1 MGVSDEVLVTVSN
14 IHDHFHVVR
23 VDRYDAHAKAWENA
37 EPEHERARVTA
48 WMPLPEA
55 YTPPPVQFDQSDEDR
70 REKSESRAG
79 IPPFES
85 GAERRAVD
93 RIL

>member
-1 MGVSDEVLVTVSN
+1 MTRCRNIGCNDEKDGHC
-14 IHDHFHVVR
+14 IGIPCGGAD
-23 VDRYDAHAKAWENA
+23 
-37 EPEHERARVTA
+37 
-48 WMPLPEA
+48 
-55 YTPPPVQFDQSDEDR
+55 TPPPVQSDQSDEDR

-85 GAERRAVD
+85 GEERRAVD